1 MDIIH
6 LFISDILIDFITSD
20 KYDIVTR
27 KVSMDSN
34 FYDIDTYLAWS
45 KKEVESLAR
54 HHIRLLF
61 DDVGESLEKYYQEIE
76 KARKNPSFL
85 VSLKESLEGIFPFMR
100 RIKNSLPILFKY
112 LDMLEI
118 LYDDIDKKPTKE
130 PDQEQNQ
137 EIIYKE
143 CKQLG
148 IKISINEN
156 PADLLALYKNN
167 LIHASQMTLKGMKD
181 FIQQKAPTIGLSRR
195 NRNEIVNLFNSIRN

>member
-27 KVSMDSN
+27 KVSMDSH

-45 KKEVESLAR
+45 KKEVESLAQQ
-54 HHIRLLF
+54 HIQLLF
-61 DDVGESLEKYYQEIE
+61 VDVGESLEKYYQEIE

-118 LYDDIDKKPTKE
+118 LYDDIDRKPAKE
-130 PDQEQNQ
+130 IDQET
-137 EIIYKE
+137 IYKE

-148 IKISINEN
+148 IKISINDN

-195 NRNEIVNLFNSIRN
+195 NRDEIVNLFNSIRN